1 MKTGDDFF
9 KIWGGIAGVQHTLPL
24 MLDEA
29 HHRRGLDLP
38 AIARLTSHN
47 AAARFQLRANKGGI
61 KIGAQADIAFV
72 DLNAEWQIR
81 REDLL
86 QRHPISPYV
95 GRKVRGKVV
104 RTMIFS
110 RTLYLDGKITGNHAA
125 QLLKHQPLI

>member
-1 MKTGDDFF
+1 MVSVRAAEASIFTRSL
-9 KIWGGIAGVQHTLPL
+9 GIAHWSF
-24 MLDEA
+24 
-29 HHRRGLDLP
+29 
-38 AIARLTSHN
+38 ARS
-47 AAARFQLRANKGGI
+47 AARFQLRADKGGI

-72 DLNAEWQIR
+72 DLNAEWEIR

-86 QRHPISPYV
+86 QRHPISPYI

-110 RTLYLDGKITGNHAA
+110 RTVYLDGKIIGKHAA